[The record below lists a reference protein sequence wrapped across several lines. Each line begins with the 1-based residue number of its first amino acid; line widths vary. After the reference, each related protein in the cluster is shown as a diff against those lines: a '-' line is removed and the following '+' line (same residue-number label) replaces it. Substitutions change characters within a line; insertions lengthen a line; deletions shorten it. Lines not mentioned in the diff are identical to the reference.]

1 MRKRDVI
8 ILPVCASTVFL
19 AATELQQRCKKYHQ
33 YGIELDAMGRYTSQ
47 CAVKTKAQS
56 FPRKKGTEAVDN
68 AGVLWLLAGCI
79 FHGDKCIVCTFVCLA
94 VRLVSDLRLRAVTL
108 ALSIRDTCMNWSYLA
123 LAALGAYLLGSI
135 PFAVVVSRVM
145 RLKDPRTFGSGNP
158 GATNVLRSGSKLAAV
173 LTLVLDAAKGWLP
186 VALVGWYGGRY
197 GLWEGA
203 QALVGLAAFV
213 GHVWPVFLRF
223 KGGKGV
229 ATAVGV
235 LLGISGW
242 LGLAAIV
249 VWVAVLA
256 LSRMSS
262 LSSLVAAISLP
273 VVYLLG
279 GGPLWDYNRTVLAAL
294 VVMVVILVYRHSAN
308 ISRLL
313 AGTEPR
319 VGQSKKA
326 AISATAAKRS
336 AKKGSKAR

>member
-1 MRKRDVI
+1 
-8 ILPVCASTVFL
+8 
-19 AATELQQRCKKYHQ
+19 
-33 YGIELDAMGRYTSQ
+33 
-47 CAVKTKAQS
+47 
-56 FPRKKGTEAVDN
+56 
-68 AGVLWLLAGCI
+68 
-79 FHGDKCIVCTFVCLA
+79 
-94 VRLVSDLRLRAVTL
+94 
-108 ALSIRDTCMNWSYLA
+108 MNWSYLA

-158 GATNVLRSGSKLAAV
+158 GATNVLRSGSKLAAI

-186 VALVGWYGGRY
+186 VALVGWYGAPY

-235 LLGISGW
+235 LLGLSGW

-249 VWVAVLA
+249 IWAGVLA
-256 LSRMSS
+256 IFMMSS
-262 LSSLVAAISLP
+262 LSSVVTAVALP
-273 VVYLLG
+273 VVYILG
-279 GGPLWDYNRTVLAAL
+279 GGLLWDYNRTVLAAL

-308 ISRLL
+308 IGRLL

-319 VGQSKKA
+319 VGKSKNTQA
-326 AISATAAKRS
+326 QTATKPGI
-336 AKKGSKAR
+336 KKKNKKS

>member
-1 MRKRDVI
+1 
-8 ILPVCASTVFL
+8 
-19 AATELQQRCKKYHQ
+19 
-33 YGIELDAMGRYTSQ
+33 
-47 CAVKTKAQS
+47 
-56 FPRKKGTEAVDN
+56 
-68 AGVLWLLAGCI
+68 
-79 FHGDKCIVCTFVCLA
+79 
-94 VRLVSDLRLRAVTL
+94 
-108 ALSIRDTCMNWSYLA
+108 MNWSYLA

-158 GATNVLRSGSKLAAV
+158 GATNVLRSGSKLAAI

-186 VALVGWYGGRY
+186 VTLVGWYGAPY

-235 LLGISGW
+235 LLGLSGW

-249 VWVAVLA
+249 IWAGVLA
-256 LSRMSS
+256 IFMMSS
-262 LSSLVAAISLP
+262 LSSVVTAVALP
-273 VVYLLG
+273 VVYILG
-279 GGPLWDYNRTVLAAL
+279 GGLLWDYNRTVLAAL

-308 ISRLL
+308 IGRLL

-319 VGQSKKA
+319 VGKSKKTQAQA
-326 AISATAAKRS
+326 ATKPGI
-336 AKKGSKAR
+336 KKKNKKS

>member
-1 MRKRDVI
+1 
-8 ILPVCASTVFL
+8 
-19 AATELQQRCKKYHQ
+19 
-33 YGIELDAMGRYTSQ
+33 
-47 CAVKTKAQS
+47 
-56 FPRKKGTEAVDN
+56 
-68 AGVLWLLAGCI
+68 
-79 FHGDKCIVCTFVCLA
+79 
-94 VRLVSDLRLRAVTL
+94 
-108 ALSIRDTCMNWSYLA
+108 MNWSYLA

-158 GATNVLRSGSKLAAV
+158 GATNVLRSGSKLAAI

-186 VALVGWYGGRY
+186 VALVGWYGAPY

-235 LLGISGW
+235 LLGLSGW
-242 LGLAAIV
+242 LGLAAV
-249 VWVAVLA
+249 VIWAGVLA
-256 LSRMSS
+256 IFMMSS
-262 LSSLVAAISLP
+262 LSSVVTAVALP
-273 VVYLLG
+273 VVYILG
-279 GGPLWDYNRTVLAAL
+279 GGLLWDYNRTVLAAL

-308 ISRLL
+308 IGRLL

-319 VGQSKKA
+319 VGKSKKTQGQA
-326 AISATAAKRS
+326 VARPGV
-336 AKKGSKAR
+336 KKKNKKS